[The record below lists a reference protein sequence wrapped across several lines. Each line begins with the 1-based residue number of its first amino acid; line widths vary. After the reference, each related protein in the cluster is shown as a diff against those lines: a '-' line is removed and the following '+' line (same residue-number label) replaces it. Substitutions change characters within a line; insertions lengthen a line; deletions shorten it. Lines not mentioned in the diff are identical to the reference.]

1 MDYKKII
8 KNKKVRLQ
16 ILKLLSFIP
25 DKQMIQLQYY
35 IKLHRKCNLKNPQRY
50 TEKLQWYKLYYRT
63 SLMRQCADK
72 WEVRKYVEECGLS
85 DILIPTV
92 GVFDKVEDI
101 DFAKLPEKFVIK
113 DTLGGGGNEV
123 IICKDKTKFDREEAV
138 RKMKEWMARGS
149 SYKAG
154 GREWVYGGREHRVIV
169 ENFIDSISDEG
180 GLIDYKFF
188 CFYGRV
194 EYLYVIADRR
204 MGKKARLGIF
214 TPDYK
219 KLEVVRCDE
228 EPLRREIPKP
238 RNYEEMVHI
247 VETLSKPFPAARID
261 LYNIEGKILFGE
273 ITFFDGS
280 GYMSFAPDE
289 FDFVMGEKFVLPEK
303 CMG

>member
-8 KNKKVRLQ
+8 KNKKLRLQ

-35 IKLHRKCNLKNPQRY
+35 IKLHRKCNLKHPQRY

-63 SLMRQCADK
+63 PLMRQCVDK

-101 DFAKLPEKFVIK
+101 DFEKLPEKFVIK

-123 IICKDKTKFDREEAV
+123 IICNDKRKFNQEDAV
-138 RKMKEWMARGS
+138 IRMKEWLARGT

-154 GREWVYGGREHRVIV
+154 GREWVYGGREHRVII
-169 ENFIDSISDEG
+169 EHYLESDAEKG
-180 GLIDYKFF
+180 GLIDYKFL
-188 CFYGRV
+188 CFQGKA
-194 EYLYVIADRR
+194 EFLYVMADR
-204 MGKKARLGIF
+204 GIGDKAGWGVF
-214 TPDYK
+214 TAEFE
-219 KLEVVRCDE
+219 KLDVIEDIEPPLQRVV
-228 EPLRREIPKP
+228 PKP
-238 RNYEEMVHI
+238 ENYEKMIKIAEK
-247 VETLSKPFPAARID
+247 LAKPFPAARID

-289 FDFVMGEKFVLPEK
+289 FDFVMGEKFVLPERR
-303 CMG
+303 